1 MKKIIVTSLVFIV
14 LVSCG
19 YVPIHSVN
27 SNFNFYIENI
37 DLKGGDEDLSKFVKI
52 NLDRYSS
59 KNGKKFNIEG
69 TIDYSKNSIS
79 KNSAGDVQEYELT
92 ALATFTVNSE
102 LYKKYYEFKES
113 SKFKKLGD
121 KFEERQ
127 YEQTLKQSLAQ
138 SITSR
143 LLMQLSKFDD
153 N

>member
-1 MKKIIVTSLVFIV
+1 V

-37 DLKGGDEDLSKFVKI
+37 NLKGGDEDLSKFVKI
-52 NLDRYSS
+52 NLARYSS

-79 KNSAGDVQEYELT
+79 KNSAGEVQEYELT
-92 ALATFTVNSE
+92 ASATFTVNSE
-102 LYKKYYEFKES
+102 LYEKYYEFKES
-113 SKFKKLGD
+113 SKFKKLAD
-121 KFEERQ
+121 NFEERQ